1 MPSKQA
7 VDKQVIAEKWRI
19 ALYDI
24 KGIYDEQW
32 RFRILTEMS
41 AQGVVKDD
49 AQTMPVAGV
58 DGADAVLH
66 VDAVEAFAAS
76 DRTEIGGEDQHA

>member
-7 VDKQVIAEKWRI
+7 VDKQAIVEKWRI
-19 ALYDI
+19 AAYDI

-58 DGADAVLH
+58 DGADAVPITAIER
-66 VDAVEAFAAS
+66 V
-76 DRTEIGGEDQHA
+76 IGQNRISFR